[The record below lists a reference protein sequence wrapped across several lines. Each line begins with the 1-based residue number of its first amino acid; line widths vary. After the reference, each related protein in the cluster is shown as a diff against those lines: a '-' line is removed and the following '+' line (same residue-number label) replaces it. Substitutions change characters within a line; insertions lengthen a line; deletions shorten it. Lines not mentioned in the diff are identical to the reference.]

1 MSRKALTIRYRG
13 FLFIPKSGASKF
25 TVGPDAWL
33 KDEGDLEVFWKGEDE
48 ILVKAP
54 NDPQI
59 LFPPAEIWV
68 RANRYEHLL
77 KDDVVDGN

>member
-1 MSRKALTIRYRG
+1 MSRKASIIRYNG
-13 FLFIPKSGASKF
+13 HIFVPKSGASKF
-25 TVGPDAWL
+25 TVGPGTWL
-33 KDEGDLEVFWKGEDE
+33 KDEGDLEVFKKGSDE

-54 NDPQI
+54 DDPQI
-59 LFPPAEIWV
+59 IFPPAETWV